1 MCACGVFKGMGVRK
15 GGWGWGGES
24 VACAQQDQENKKV
37 LSMCVY
43 VSTRI
48 YALPKCVHWNL

>member
-1 MCACGVFKGMGVRK
+1 VCACGVFKGMGVRK

-37 LSMCVY
+37 LSMCV
-43 VSTRI
+43 
-48 YALPKCVHWNL
+48 CM